1 MARNRIIYQSLG
13 LMVGPTPA
21 TGTHTTAGIKQ
32 LQRITSVNFSN
43 DVPLEDVTV
52 FGQLAPI
59 AQLQVESPTVP
70 LDFTYY
76 DVDVSNDRAIGLTAS
91 HTGSLTQVSIIS
103 GILNRTEDD
112 KNYFIL
118 VSDEGTDMHEQ
129 GAADLAVIGIG
140 NGFITSYNAEG
151 AVGGFPSVTVN
162 VEGLNIR
169 AYADGV
175 SEVIPA
181 VNPTTGLS
189 SALTFTL
196 PDPTANAGSAQ
207 PAAIQKGD
215 ISLDLTGATGLFQT
229 FTEVCL
235 QSYSFSF
242 DLSRENQDCLG
253 SRYARS
259 REPQFPI
266 DVTANLEFL
275 ASDIATGNLADL
287 LCGTNSHQIVVN
299 LRQPNCQ
306 GTGLI
311 AKRYELKNAKYT
323 NQNWS
328 ASVGP
333 AQTVSITYVGKMSA
347 ATDTANGL
355 FISGITGYA

>member
-1 MARNRIIYQSLG
+1 MSRNRIIYQSLG
-13 LMVGPTPA
+13 LMVGPTPSTGVHTSA
-21 TGTHTTAGIKQ
+21 TIKQ

-52 FGQLAPI
+52 FGQLSPI
-59 AQLQVESPTVP
+59 DQLQVESPTVP

-76 DVDVSNDRAIGLTAS
+76 AVDAKNEQRLGFDVN
-91 HTGSLTQVSIIS
+91 TGTSVLGS
-103 GILNRTEDD
+103 ILNKTQDD
-112 KNYFIL
+112 KNYFVLIA
-118 VSDEGTDMHEQ
+118 DEGTDLIGE

-175 SEVIPA
+175 AEVIPA
-181 VNPTTGLS
+181 VNPNTGLN
-189 SALTFTL
+189 LTGLFTV
-196 PDPTANAGSAQ
+196 PDPIANDGATQA
-207 PAAIQKGD
+207 AAIQKGD
-215 ISLDLTGATGLFQT
+215 ISLTLTAATGLFQNISD
-229 FTEVCL
+229 VCL
-235 QSYSFSF
+235 QSYNISF

-266 DVTANLEFL
+266 DITMNIEFL
-275 ASDIATGNLADL
+275 ASDIATGNLADI
-287 LCGTNSHQIVVN
+287 LCGSNSHDLIVN

-306 GTGLI
+306 GTGAI
-311 AKRYELKNAKYT
+311 AKQYTVKNAKYT
-323 NQNWS
+323 NQQWS

-333 AQTVSITYVGKMSA
+333 AQTVSITYVAKMSA
-347 ATDTANGL
+347 TNDTANGL
-355 FISGITGYA
+355 FISGITGYS